1 MKYLVAFLGSLLLL
15 TTVASAPDEPFLF
28 EDAKKQE
35 RFNSLMEE
43 IRCLV
48 CQNQSLAD
56 SGAGLADDLRK
67 EAYRMISEGQSND
80 AIKAFMVERY
90 GDFVLYDPPL
100 QPSTFVLWFG
110 PFILMLVATIVIIAI
125 LKKRNQPS

>member
-1 MKYLVAFLGSLLLL
+1 VKYLVAFLGSLLLL

>member
-80 AIKAFMVERY
+80 AIKAFMVKRY

>member
-1 MKYLVAFLGSLLLL
+1 MKCFLIFLSALLLF
-15 TTVASAPDEPFLF
+15 TTAAPAQDEPFLF
-28 EDAKKQE
+28 EDPEKQV
-35 RFNSLMEE
+35 RFDSLMEE

-67 EAYRMISEGQSND
+67 EAYRMISQGQSNE
-80 AIKAFMVERY
+80 AIKDFMVERY

-100 QPSTFVLWFG
+100 QPSTFLLWFG

-125 LKKRNQPS
+125 LKKRNQSS